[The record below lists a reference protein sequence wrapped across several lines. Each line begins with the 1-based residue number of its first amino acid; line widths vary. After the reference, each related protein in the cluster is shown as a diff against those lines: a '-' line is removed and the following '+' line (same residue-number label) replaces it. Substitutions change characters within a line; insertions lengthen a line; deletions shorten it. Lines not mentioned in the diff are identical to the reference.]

1 MPDDLSH
8 IDAQGRARM
17 VDVGGKRP
25 TRRIA
30 VAGARVVLS
39 PATLSLLQAAALPKG
54 DALATAKIAGIMA
67 AKRTFELIP
76 LCHPLPL
83 SFVDVRFEVLE
94 DASTVVVE
102 AEARTDAPTG
112 VEMEAFAAASVAAL
126 TLYDM
131 CKAVQ
136 KDIEITG
143 VRLLFKSGGK
153 SGTFVSPH
161 WPTDRPHP
169 A

>member
-8 IDAQGRARM
+8 IDAQGQTRM
-17 VDVGGKRP
+17 VDVAGKAA

-30 VAGARVVLS
+30 VAAARVVVS
-39 PATLSLLQAAALPKG
+39 PKTMALLQAAALPKG
-54 DALATAKIAGIMA
+54 DALATAKIAGILA
-67 AKRTFELIP
+67 AKRAFELIP

-83 SFVDVRFEVLE
+83 SFADVRF
-94 DASTVVVE
+94 TVDEAACAVIIE

-112 VEMEAFAAASVAAL
+112 VEMEALTAASVAAL

-136 KDIEITG
+136 KDIEITA

-153 SGTFVSPH
+153 SGTFVSPA
-161 WPTDRPHP
+161 WPEGRPHP

>member
-1 MPDDLSH
+1 
-8 IDAQGRARM
+8 
-17 VDVGGKRP
+17 
-25 TRRIA
+25 
-30 VAGARVVLS
+30 
-39 PATLSLLQAAALPKG
+39 
-54 DALATAKIAGIMA
+54 
-67 AKRTFELIP
+67 
-76 LCHPLPL
+76 
-83 SFVDVRFEVLE
+83 
-94 DASTVVVE
+94 
-102 AEARTDAPTG
+102 
-112 VEMEAFAAASVAAL
+112 MEAFAAASVAAL

>member
-1 MPDDLSH
+1 MSADLSQ
-8 IDAQGRARM
+8 IDDQGRARM
-17 VDVGGKRP
+17 VDVGGKQS

-30 VAGARVVLS
+30 VAAARVVLS

-83 SFVDVRFEVLE
+83 SYVDVRFEILE
-94 DASTVVVE
+94 DASTVLVE

-126 TLYDM
+126 PL
-131 CKAVQ
+131 
-136 KDIEITG
+136 
-143 VRLLFKSGGK
+143 
-153 SGTFVSPH
+153 
-161 WPTDRPHP
+161 
-169 A
+169 